1 MSLAFQ
7 RNGNSGKPVHEETV
21 ADRRAATIT
30 VMHDGPGRSRL
41 MLPLAAD
48 HAVVSMKG

>member
-1 MSLAFQ
+1 MSLAHQ
-7 RNGNSGKPVHEETV
+7 RNGNSGKPVHEETL
-21 ADRRAATIT
+21 ADRRVATVT
-30 VMHDGPGRSRL
+30 VIHDGPGRSRL

>member
-21 ADRRAATIT
+21 ADRRVATVT
-30 VMHDGPGRSRL
+30 VIHDGPGRSRL
-41 MLPLAAD
+41 LLPLAAE